1 MTDHGITKTEME
13 NCVREFERFTKQDD
27 EKERTWLTYE
37 ELKVG
42 LENVL
47 ERNFSSDRIFFK
59 MVSELHSLE
68 PNKV

>member
-1 MTDHGITKTEME
+1 MTEHGIAKAEMDM
-13 NCVREFERFTKQDD
+13 CVKEFERLTKQDD
-27 EKERTWLTYE
+27 EKERNWLTYE

-59 MVSELHSLE
+59 MVSELQSLE

>member
-1 MTDHGITKTEME
+1 MTDHGITKAEME
-13 NCVREFERFTKQDD
+13 SCVREFERFTKQDD